1 METTITA
8 KLKLVT
14 TPEQFRQLRLTQLA
28 YRDALNQASQH
39 AFAHGKTSNSQRL
52 HHDLYDGT
60 RATHSLPSQ
69 MACSVFRQ
77 VGATYKG
84 LWTKWYKNV
93 EARKAGWTRKRFKG
107 LDKPPHYISPTV
119 TYVSGRDFTFKR
131 AGQVSVLTL
140 AGRIILSYQGW
151 SRHLALL
158 QQGATVGGAKLWYD
172 RAKHHF
178 YLLVS
183 LTITTPDPTPADLS
197 QILGVDLGQRYL
209 ATVTPPHNHTQFYSG
224 KQVRAKA
231 DHYARL
237 QQRLQ
242 RKGTRS
248 ATRRRIA
255 MQQRERRFKL
265 SINHTIAK
273 HILDT
278 YPKSLIGL
286 EELTGIRER
295 TKRRKRRRKGKQLVP
310 VSPKARRANRHASR
324 WAFAELRG
332 RLAYK
337 AALTGSVCIAVDADY
352 TSQCCPRCGYTS
364 RRNRPQQGL
373 LFVCQHC
380 HFTLHSDLI
389 GARNICLRT
398 LVIRQDWMATGQL
411 SGAPDVTDREAKTA
425 RLSRYAGLRWSL
437 ATSLLL

>member
-1 METTITA
+1 MRIPTRFRRGYTHRSPFRLHETEKEWVGMQTTLTA

-52 HHDLYDGT
+52 HHDLYEET
-60 RATHSLPSQ
+60 RATHGLPSQ

-107 LDKPPHYISPTV
+107 LDQPPHYVSPTL
-119 TYVSGRDFTFKR
+119 TYVSGRDYTFKA
-131 AGQVSVLTL
+131 AGRVSVLTL
-140 AGRIILSYQGW
+140 AGRLVLPYQGYR
-151 SRHLALL
+151 RHVAWL
-158 QQGATVGGAKLWYD
+158 QHGAQIGGAKLWYD
-172 RAKHHF
+172 RAKNRF

-183 LTITTPDPTPADLS
+183 LTIDTPDPTPATLS
-197 QILGVDLGQRYL
+197 QVVGIDLGQRYL
-209 ATVTPPHNHTQFYSG
+209 ATVTTPENHTQFYPG

-231 DHYARL
+231 DHDARL
-237 QQRLQ
+237 QKRLQ

-255 MQQRERRFKL
+255 IGQRERRFKL
-265 SINHTIAK
+265 STNHTIAK

-278 YPKSLIGL
+278 HPKSLIGL
-286 EELTGIRER
+286 EDLTGIRER
-295 TKRRKRRRKGKQLVP
+295 TRRRKRRRLGKQLVP
-310 VSPKARRANRHASR
+310 VSPKARKANRHASK

-332 RLAYK
+332 LLTYK
-337 AALTGSVCIAVDADY
+337 AALAGSCCISVDADY
-352 TSQCCPRCGYTS
+352 TSQSCPRCGYTS
-364 RRNRPQQGL
+364 RQNRPQHGL

-380 HFTLHSDLI
+380 QFSLHADLV
-389 GARNICLRT
+389 GSRNICLRT
-398 LVIRQDWMATGQL
+398 LVIRQDWMTTGK
-411 SGAPDVTDREAKTA
+411 PVTCP
-425 RLSRYAGLRWSL
+425 
-437 ATSLLL
+437 